1 MMSNAQFELMTSLQY
16 VNKDQKRRLREFETG
31 ERYVSMR
38 SEHRKQLADK
48 DEEIRKLKLEL
59 AKANSASITIRDNW
73 MQTLEDLDK
82 GHSREMRAKDRRINE
97 LFERALKA
105 ERRVDQLLD
114 LTRDLRRELYAV
126 KGELEDEKEKKQR
139 LVVQLKRDHEN
150 SSVPSSMKIN
160 RNKIAN
166 GRVKSGKKP
175 GAQPGHK
182 GHSRK
187 RHEPANRIEIK
198 APDEF
203 TDNPDYYPTGRIIR
217 KQVVNLTVSV
227 VVDEYCTP
235 EFRNRITRERVHA
248 DFPEGVVNDVNYG
261 GSVKAFSFLMNN
273 YCNVSIDKTRGILAE
288 LTGGQLEISRGMI
301 NGLSKEFSNKTRKEQ
316 ADAFADLLVGPVM
329 GADFTSAR
337 VNGKTA
343 QVLVC
348 ANDDTAMYYARE
360 QKGHSGVKDT
370 PVEHYSGILLHDH
383 DKTFY
388 SYGCLHQECLAHIL
402 RYLTASVEF
411 EKDRKWNK
419 PMLDLI
425 REMIHYRNALD
436 ADADDEIV
444 QGFESRYLDILET
457 AKNEYENI
465 PPSDYYK
472 DGYNLYKRLLEYKD
486 SHLLF
491 LYDKN
496 VPTNNNLCERLLRLL
511 KRKLKQVMTFR
522 SFDSLDCLCIS
533 LSMLAMIRNKNENM
547 YTSVASIFE
556 KLKPSQLGFNPDAG
570 L

>member
-31 ERYVSMR
+31 ERYASMR
-38 SEHRKQLADK
+38 AEHRKQLADK

-59 AKANSASITIRDNW
+59 AKANSAAITNRDNW

-82 GHSREMRAKDRRINE
+82 EHAREMRAKDRRINE
-97 LFERALKA
+97 LFERALRA
-105 ERRVDQLLD
+105 ERRIDELLD
-114 LTRDLRRELYAV
+114 AARGLRRELYAA
-126 KGELEDEKEKKQR
+126 KGELEEEKEKKQR
-139 LVVQLKRDHEN
+139 LIVQLKRDHEN
-150 SSVPSSMKIN
+150 SSLPSSMKIN
-160 RNKIAN
+160 RSKIAN

-182 GHSRK
+182 GHRRK
-187 RHEPANRIEIK
+187 RHEPAKRIEIK
-198 APDEF
+198 PPDEF

-227 VVDEYCTP
+227 MVDEYCTP
-235 EFRNRITRERVHA
+235 EFRHRITRQRVHA

-273 YCNVSIDKTRGILAE
+273 YCNVSIDKTREFLSE

-316 ADAFADLLVGPVM
+316 ADAFADLLRGPVM

-348 ANDDTAMYYARE
+348 ANDDTAMYFARE
-360 QKGHSGVKDT
+360 QKGHAGIKDT

-388 SYGCLHQECLAHIL
+388 SYGRLHQECLAHIL
-402 RYLTASVEF
+402 RYLIASVKF
-411 EKDRKWNK
+411 EKEREWNTQ
-419 PMLDLI
+419 MRDLI
-425 REMIHYRNALD
+425 REMIHYRNVLD
-436 ADADDEIV
+436 ADADAEADNDIV
-444 QGFESRYLDILET
+444 QGFEKRYLDILET
-457 AKNEYENI
+457 AKTEYANI
-465 PPSDYYK
+465 PPSGYYK

-522 SFDSLDCLCIS
+522 SFDSLDYLCIS
-533 LSMLAMIRNKNENM
+533 LGTLALIRSKNENL
-547 YTSVASIFE
+547 YDSVASIFE
-556 KLKPSQLGFNPDAG
+556 KQKPSQLG
-570 L
+570 